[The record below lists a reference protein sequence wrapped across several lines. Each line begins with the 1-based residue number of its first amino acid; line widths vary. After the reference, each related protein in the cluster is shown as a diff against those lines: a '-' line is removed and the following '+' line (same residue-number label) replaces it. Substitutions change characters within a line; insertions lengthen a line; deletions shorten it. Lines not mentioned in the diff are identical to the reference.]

1 MKRLLMIC
9 ALVAPLPLHA
19 ADANAILARVDQL
32 RNPHQSFT
40 IDVDLTSYAGS
51 KTESSKY
58 RVYAKGSDRS
68 IVEFVAPASDK
79 GKYLLM
85 LRDAMW
91 IYMPSTSRPI
101 RISPLQRLM
110 GQASNG
116 DVARTSFAI
125 DYNATAVAEEML
137 DGKRAWVLDLVAK
150 DPAVAYNK
158 VRLWIDASNDR
169 PLRAD
174 FHVVSGKLI
183 KRAHYSE
190 STVVIDYLLR
200 AGNKTVMRY
209 SNLVSREHA
218 DKMFTRDTL
227 GKW

>member
-1 MKRLLMIC
+1 MKRLFAIC
-9 ALVAPLPLHA
+9 ILSALPLRA
-19 ADANAILARVDQL
+19 ADPNEILARVDRL

-40 IDVDLTSYAGS
+40 IDVDITNYSGA
-51 KTESSKY
+51 KTESSKL
-58 RVYAKGSDRS
+58 RVHGKGSDRS
-68 IVEFVAPASDK
+68 VVEFVAPASEK

-125 DYNATAVAEEML
+125 DYQATSAAEETVN
-137 DGKRAWVLDLVAK
+137 GKRAWILDLVAK

-158 VRLWIDASNDR
+158 VRLWVDAASDQ
-169 PLRAD
+169 PIRAD

-183 KRAHYSE
+183 KRAHYRSE
-190 STVVIDYLLR
+190 SVVEIEDLLR
-200 AGNKTVMRY
+200 AGNRTIMRS
-209 SNLVSREHA
+209 SNLVSRVHP
-218 DKMFTRDTL
+218 DKMFTRDTF